1 MEQLAEDLL
10 DWVAGLGGG
19 TLHAIAF
26 LLAFGETAFFTDL
39 FVPGETGMVVVGAA
53 ASRNNDPLPTLI
65 LAATLGA
72 VLGDSVSFWIG
83 RKFGLRLI
91 RKWEPIRRRLEP
103 GVAKA
108 QRYFEHRGGAAV
120 FLGRWVGV
128 VRGVIPVVAGMEG
141 MPYRRFLA
149 WNVLA
154 SVTWTAAILTAGYY
168 LGRHIEGVVSR
179 AGLIITGLVML
190 AAIVLWVVLRRRRKR
205 DEGSEPQASRS
216 ESS

>member
-1 MEQLAEDLL
+1 MEGFAEELL
-10 DWVAGLGGG
+10 DWIAGLGGG
-19 TLHAIAF
+19 TLHAIVF

-39 FVPGETGMVVVGAA
+39 FIPGETGMVVVGAA

-91 RKWEPIRRRLEP
+91 RKWGPVRRRLEP

-108 QRYFEHRGGAAV
+108 QRYFEERGGAAV
-120 FLGRWVGV
+120 FLGRWVGI
-128 VRGVIPVVAGMEG
+128 VRGVIPVVAGMEN
-141 MPYRRFLA
+141 MPYKRFLA

-154 SVTWTAAILTAGYY
+154 SVTWTAAILTAGFY

-179 AGLIITGLVML
+179 AGLIVTGVVML
-190 AAIVLWVVLRRRRKR
+190 AGIVLWVVLRRRRR
-205 DEGSEPQASRS
+205 NREPSPQASRS
-216 ESS
+216 DSS